1 MTWHSAPTALRAARR
16 RIVRD
21 GGPRHD
27 VKEQDSGYL
36 REPAAT
42 RTFATPFCMREDC
55 RSGPLVR
62 GALFAFG
69 SSGYTYAVY
78 AFAPTLRRPA
88 ICMFK
93 MFARARRKRR
103 AERYL
108 QLHPEDVAAVGP
120 ILFALDRLEP
130 KSARDVAEMRAGHRL
145 SDAEWRKVSA
155 RWNRSWNA
163 IR

>member
-1 MTWHSAPTALRAARR
+1 
-16 RIVRD
+16 
-21 GGPRHD
+21 
-27 VKEQDSGYL
+27 
-36 REPAAT
+36 
-42 RTFATPFCMREDC
+42 
-55 RSGPLVR
+55 
-62 GALFAFG
+62 
-69 SSGYTYAVY
+69 
-78 AFAPTLRRPA
+78 
-88 ICMFK
+88 MFK

-130 KSARDVAEMRAGHRL
+130 KSARDVAEMRAGYRL